1 MSIKADK
8 LTTGRA
14 IRVVATSPGSDGST
28 AVVDLGGHGIV
39 AGSVLKVRS
48 SAGNNEAERAVS
60 EIINVNR
67 SATRAQT
74 LRLVQMASIER
85 PSTTARPSAA
95 LAIDTSFGQSAM
107 FIRVASNRSAGS
119 TIILSRDRNEDPSDS
134 PSTSLLKKDAV
145 GTISMEAFTSTER
158 AKIAVVEGAMGP
170 SKTPG
175 LRDMPGTL
183 EFKTSQVN
191 RSTVHTRL
199 FLSDDHMLSVGDDHK
214 FTVKTINGSR
224 LLLFSQDSKGASDAG
239 GGSINVGSET
249 MSGVYLTQCVDIS
262 SNAGQQIFPSDT
274 KSGIK
279 AVVVTGDAAI
289 SEEFLTYTD
298 TSCSTPSLT
307 WKQGRTDFT
316 VGSASGS
323 NYAVT
328 YKVSTIKIK
337 PSTDVAKSYMDA
349 FATST
354 GSSWTF
360 TVGSETTVTDSG
372 DTKYNLVSV
381 TSTTVQTGN
390 SSDNATPT
398 STDDGSMPMTKA
410 CQ

>member
-1 MSIKADK
+1 MVI
-8 LTTGRA
+8 L
-14 IRVVATSPGSDGST
+14 GSCAKD
-28 AVVDLGGHGIV
+28 DD
-39 AGSVLKVRS
+39 
-48 SAGNNEAERAVS
+48 EAA
-60 EIINVNR
+60 
-67 SATRAQT
+67 
-74 LRLVQMASIER
+74 
-85 PSTTARPSAA
+85 STTSSSCAT
-95 LAIDTSFGQSAM
+95 DTT
-107 FIRVASNRSAGS
+107 AS
-119 TIILSRDRNEDPSDS
+119 
-134 PSTSLLKKDAV
+134 
-145 GTISMEAFTSTER
+145 
-158 AKIAVVEGAMGP
+158 
-170 SKTPG
+170 
-175 LRDMPGTL
+175 
-183 EFKTSQVN
+183 
-191 RSTVHTRL
+191 
-199 FLSDDHMLSVGDDHK
+199 
-214 FTVKTINGSR
+214 
-224 LLLFSQDSKGASDAG
+224 
-239 GGSINVGSET
+239 GSITVGSET
-249 MSGVYLTQCVDIS
+249 MSGVYLSNCSTAFAEVAGTQV
-262 SNAGQQIFPSDT
+262 FPSDV
-274 KSGIK
+274 KSGYM
-279 AVVVTGDAAI
+279 ALVVTGDAAI

-398 STDDGSMPMTKA
+398 SLDDGSMPMTKA

>member
-1 MSIKADK
+1 MKK
-8 LTTGRA
+8 LLFWMVLVVGTVVLLGSCAKKEETDDAATTSC
-14 IRVVATSPGSDGST
+14 ATD
-28 AVVDLGGHGIV
+28 
-39 AGSVLKVRS
+39 
-48 SAGNNEAERAVS
+48 
-60 EIINVNR
+60 
-67 SATRAQT
+67 
-74 LRLVQMASIER
+74 
-85 PSTTARPSAA
+85 TTAS
-95 LAIDTSFGQSAM
+95 
-107 FIRVASNRSAGS
+107 
-119 TIILSRDRNEDPSDS
+119 
-134 PSTSLLKKDAV
+134 
-145 GTISMEAFTSTER
+145 
-158 AKIAVVEGAMGP
+158 
-170 SKTPG
+170 
-175 LRDMPGTL
+175 
-183 EFKTSQVN
+183 
-191 RSTVHTRL
+191 
-199 FLSDDHMLSVGDDHK
+199 
-214 FTVKTINGSR
+214 
-224 LLLFSQDSKGASDAG
+224 
-239 GGSINVGSET
+239 GSITVGSET
-249 MSGVYLTQCVDIS
+249 MSGVYLSTCNTGFAAS
-262 SNAGQQIFPSDT
+262 AGTQIFPSDV
-274 KSGIK
+274 KSGYM
-279 AVVVTGDAAI
+279 ALVVTGDAAI

-298 TSCSTPSLT
+298 TSCSTPSLA